1 MGVKEISSITASLA
15 LVCTGLI
22 AYAPAEVPTQLS
34 SPAVQLASVLDDI
47 VPPGTDPF
55 DWITVV
61 QSIMGYGQSQIG
73 QGLADIA
80 QGDLVAGL
88 SDITR
93 GVNNVVFSPLEDA
106 FLGVLQNAVHQL
118 PVWYVIDDG
127 SLPPPAFPPTDLAD
141 LATNLQWMLQTTQSL
156 IANGFDDLGGGVIG
170 GGVGQIVQGLDGIF
184 IKIPES
190 LVLGPLFV
198 ALNAV
203 ADPGGI
209 PGGPNAVVEA
219 IQDIADRGETQIS
232 DGFTDFA
239 QGNVVEGM
247 WNLNSGLSN
256 LLVGVPQNALIATID
271 TLFGDMV
278 LYPHFEPMID
288 NWPSLDFS
296 GFLADLQG
304 RFENLL
310 EAFTRG
316 FENLAEG
323 SIHMGVALLAR
334 GFDQLLVEIPSE
346 LVLGPLTLL
355 LSEL

>member
-156 IANGFDDLGGGVIG
+156 IANGFDDLGRGVIG

-190 LVLGPLFV
+190 LLLGPLFV

-239 QGNVVEGM
+239 QGNVIEGM

-278 LYPHFEPMID
+278 LYPST
-288 NWPSLDFS
+288 SLHRVTPVTRGARVASFFWIES
-296 GFLADLQG
+296 LVADEGERALLYDLDQSIQALTPVAG
-304 RFENLL
+304 PTDPQLLKLTYVYHNLL
-310 EAFTRG
+310 RRWAVT
-316 FENLAEG
+316 
-323 SIHMGVALLAR
+323 
-334 GFDQLLVEIPSE
+334 
-346 LVLGPLTLL
+346 
-355 LSEL
+355 